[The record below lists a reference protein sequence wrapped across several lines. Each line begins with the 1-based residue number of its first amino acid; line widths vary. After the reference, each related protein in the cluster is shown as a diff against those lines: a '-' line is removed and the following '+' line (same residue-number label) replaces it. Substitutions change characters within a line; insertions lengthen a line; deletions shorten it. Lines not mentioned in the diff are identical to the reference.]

1 MALSERLRTLR
12 AHYRDHQSIWDIGC
26 DHGLL
31 GLSFLDLPIPPQ
43 IHLVDPS
50 AKVIDT
56 LTSHINSYITKNK
69 DFLSIHRTRGQDIQL
84 NPVKKL
90 IFIAGMGGKEI
101 LDIYQ
106 HLLPSLSSI
115 DDLVVS
121 PHRDILSL
129 RLKLHHS
136 SFFLDRETL
145 VFEDGQ
151 YYQILSLSLR
161 DGFKVHPFGEEIFH
175 GRTGEEYRQH
185 QLRTFTAHKNDRSQA
200 YVQYLQILTPRM

>member
-12 AHYRDHQSIWDIGC
+12 AHYREHESIWDIGC

-50 AKVIDT
+50 AKVIST
-56 LTSHINSYITKNK
+56 LEENIDSYISKNK
-69 DFLSIHRTRGQDIQL
+69 VIIRIHRLRGQNLVLDAA
-84 NPVKKL
+84 KKL
-90 IFIAGMGGKEI
+90 IFIAGMGGKGILEI
-101 LDIYQ
+101 YE
-106 HLLPSLSSI
+106 HLLPSLSRN

-136 SFFLDRETL
+136 SLFLDRETL

-200 YVQYLQILTPRM
+200 YVQYLQSLTPRI